1 MGYNNPAP
9 RGVKSVADQKMKEMS
24 QPTHVSCPTCQR
36 KGPWKELSTNP
47 FCSDRC
53 KMVDL
58 GKWLGEEYRIASP
71 LTGEDLLELDDLS
84 EEELK
89 DL

>member
-1 MGYNNPAP
+1 MP
-9 RGVKSVADQKMKEMS
+9 KSV
-24 QPTHVSCPTCQR
+24 TCPTCR
-36 KGPWKELSTNP
+36 KDGPWLDGKFAP

-71 LTGEDLLELDDLS
+71 LTVEDLQELEDLENS
-84 EEELK
+84 TEEK
-89 DL
+89 QG

>member
-1 MGYNNPAP
+1 MP
-9 RGVKSVADQKMKEMS
+9 KIVA
-24 QPTHVSCPTCQR
+24 CPTCR
-36 KGPWKELSTNP
+36 SSGPWLDSKFNP

-71 LTGEDLLELDDLS
+71 LTVEDLQELEDLENS
-84 EEELK
+84 PEEK
-89 DL
+89 